1 MAIDING
8 FLHSNNNG
16 ILWDIELS
24 KRIEDEKCL
33 ERYGFKV
40 YSQNDEDGIIEEIF
54 SRIGTTNKKF
64 IEFGVQNGLESNGH
78 YLLLKGWS
86 GLWLEYDEK
95 FYNEILINF
104 KNVIKNEKLLV
115 ANEFVTKDNIDSI
128 LLKYEQEREIDL
140 LSIDIDGNDY
150 HVWKAISNICPRVVV
165 IEYNAKIPPTCDWI
179 MPYCEQHTWDGGD
192 KHGAS
197 LLALEKLGTDKGY
210 TLVATNISGVN
221 AFFIRNDCL
230 NEKFTNRKVTE
241 LYNPPRYYKTFYAGH
256 PSFYCLKDI
265 EGGRK
270 QLFYGKSGKVLFRS
284 GTYSSEKPNSDIC
297 WMSNVKSVLW
307 VLDENNKAN
316 VVRIHLRNATA
327 HVKEA
332 AVPQHLTNYVEDKI
346 VIDYELKFPEEIVE
360 IELFRDNLQNDE
372 VIQISICIDCLWC
385 PANINMGSDTRNLG
399 LLIQNVEIC
408 DK

>member
-150 HVWKAISNICPRVVV
+150 HVWKAISNICP
-165 IEYNAKIPPTCDWI
+165 E
-179 MPYCEQHTWDGGD
+179 
-192 KHGAS
+192 
-197 LLALEKLGTDKGY
+197 LL
-210 TLVATNISGVN
+210 
-221 AFFIRNDCL
+221 
-230 NEKFTNRKVTE
+230 
-241 LYNPPRYYKTFYAGH
+241 
-256 PSFYCLKDI
+256 
-265 EGGRK
+265 
-270 QLFYGKSGKVLFRS
+270 
-284 GTYSSEKPNSDIC
+284 
-297 WMSNVKSVLW
+297 
-307 VLDENNKAN
+307 
-316 VVRIHLRNATA
+316 
-327 HVKEA
+327 
-332 AVPQHLTNYVEDKI
+332 
-346 VIDYELKFPEEIVE
+346 
-360 IELFRDNLQNDE
+360 
-372 VIQISICIDCLWC
+372 
-385 PANINMGSDTRNLG
+385 
-399 LLIQNVEIC
+399 
-408 DK
+408 